1 MENLQAVK
9 MALSVK
15 RDTFMVKGLDCPS
28 CAGKVEKRVLQIEGV
43 QEAILNFST
52 SKLYVKHQEQQNEIL
67 QAIKETGHEGTL
79 LEGRRQN
86 TKKGQETLWY
96 QNKRTLLTFIS
107 GIFTLVGLILSLA
120 VGNKDAS
127 IPFFALAMV
136 TGGYHIAKSGLY
148 AVKSL
153 SLDMN
158 FLMLVAAIGAA
169 FLGEWSEGAAVVFLF
184 SIGNTLQVYTMD
196 KTRRAISQ
204 LMELAPNEALL
215 KTSSGEVTVPVEE
228 LSIGDIVIIKPGERI
243 PIDGTVNQGYSFVN
257 QAPITGESIPVEK
270 MMGSEVFA
278 GTINQQGLLEIKVTK
293 LVEDTTLS
301 KIMNMVEEAQ
311 AEKAPSQQFV
321 DKFAKYY
328 TPIVVLLAV
337 AIAFIPP
344 LIGGGDF
351 APWIKKALIL
361 LVISCPCALVISTP
375 VSIVSAI
382 GNASK
387 QGILI
392 KGGIHLEEAGRIKAI
407 AFDKTGTLTL
417 GRPSVIDVEIL
428 REKEGEVPLRIAATL
443 EKASEHPIGRAIV
456 KKARYKGI
464 VPDVS
469 LEDFQAII
477 GQGVKGRVQGKNYY
491 LGNPRLFQEN
501 KISLEAAQGKIED
514 YQKEGKT
521 VVLLGDDTDI
531 ICIITVADEIRDMSK
546 TAIEGLKE
554 AGIESTIMLTG
565 DHHTTAKTVAEAIG
579 IQEFKSEL
587 LPENKL
593 EAVKELIQKYDKV
606 AMVGD
611 GINDTPAL
619 ATASVG
625 IAMGAAGTDA
635 ALETADIALMGD
647 DLNKLAYVV
656 MLSRKTLKIITQ
668 NIIFSIVVKA
678 LFLILTFMG
687 RANLWM
693 AVFADTGASI
703 IVILNGMR
711 LLKNKS
717 I

>member
-1 MENLQAVK
+1 